1 MDEEVV
7 FVCLIPIKF
16 IVKRKRMKIE
26 SKQKYCKNERGVIV
40 ASLFAEGAVPTYRR
54 GARYRAMAGSPPS
67 IKPSGEVLGANGR
80 SGRLHVDRLFGAV
93 NPRPAVSASDATF
106 ASVGTGVEVDLADRR
121 CTPTV
126 VSWSNGRINLGDG
139 LSLLDSPDFS
149 FRHSLALCV
158 CTLREEARG

>member
-7 FVCLIPIKF
+7 CLITIKF

-26 SKQKYCKNERGVIV
+26 SKQKYCKIERGVIV
-40 ASLFAEGAVPTYRR
+40 ASLFTEGALPTYRR

-67 IKPSGEVLGANGR
+67 VHQSGEVLGANGR

-106 ASVGTGVEVDLADRR
+106 AFVGTGVEVDLADRR

-126 VSWSNGRINLGDG
+126 VSRSNGRINLGNG
-139 LSLLDSPDFS
+139 LGLLDSPDFS